1 MPKFMRKC
9 LVYGKSAL
17 VAIGGGGLLGIG
29 IFHPYFLPLELESRC
44 NSDAICVSAYN
55 IVIGLLLAL
64 PGLLIL
70 AFLPPSVRA
79 LVSQNK
85 RRFERDGFSLDL
97 AYITNRII
105 AMGFPSQGIE
115 GMYRNNID
123 DVVRFMETYHADCYK
138 VYNLCSERTYDAASK
153 ARFHGRVECFPFD
166 DHNPPPFE
174 MIRAFCIDAS
184 AWLHAAPQNVV
195 AVHCKAGKGRTG
207 VMVCALLLHL
217 FDCSSAE
224 EALKY
229 FSAARTYDG
238 KGVTIMSQKRYV
250 KYFAENLK
258 RTREIVPATLLRLR
272 ALRIQNPPPEA
283 VSLTVKVRNGF
294 KSVSIDTQIGHPLEL
309 QVVFPGDGL
318 LLSADVC
325 FHVHYCSN
333 VLYAGTCMVATRM
346 RSYTY
351 LNHMR

>member
-1 MPKFMRKC
+1 MRKC
-9 LVYGKSAL
+9 LIYGKSAL
-17 VAIGGGGLLGIG
+17 VSMGGGTLLAAGIL
-29 IFHPYFLPLELESRC
+29 HPYFLPLELESRC
-44 NSDAICVSAYN
+44 NSDAICESAYK

-70 AFLPPSVRA
+70 AFIPPSVRA

-85 RRFERDGFSLDL
+85 RRFEQDGFSLDL
-97 AYITNRII
+97 AYITKRII

-115 GMYRNNID
+115 GVYRNNID

-138 VYNLCSERTYDAASK
+138 VYNLCSERTYDAACK
-153 ARFHGRVECFPFD
+153 ARFHGRVESFPFD

-184 AWLHAAPQNVV
+184 NWLHAAPQNVV

-258 RTREIVPATLLRLR
+258 RTREIVPARLLRLR

-283 VSLTVKVRNGF
+283 KVLTVKVRNGF
-294 KSVSIDTQIGHPLEL
+294 KRVSIDTRIGNPLEL
-309 QVVFPGDGL
+309 QVIFPGDGL

-325 FHVHYCSN
+325 FHVEYCSN
-333 VLYAGTCMVATRM
+333 VLYVGTCMVATRM

-351 LNHMR
+351 LHHMR